1 MRQRIGQNFGCTVAA
16 SYIGYITQAIVNNF
30 APLLFL
36 TFVDEFG
43 VTLDRLAILI
53 NMNFGVQLLVDLIS
67 ARYVDRIGYRA
78 CIVTAHVA
86 AALGLVGMAVLPGL
100 MADPYAGLLLS
111 AAVYAVGG
119 GLIEV
124 LISPIVEACPT
135 RNKEAV
141 MSLLHSF
148 YCWGQVAVVLLST
161 LFFSLAGIHNWRL
174 LACLWAVL
182 PACNAVFFLFVPVR
196 RLVEE
201 GEGLPVRDLIKQ
213 KLFWLFALLMI
224 CSGASELG
232 MSQWASA
239 FAESGLKVS
248 KTVGDLAGPCAFA
261 VFMGSARAL
270 YARFA
275 DRISLKKGMAA
286 SAALCVC
293 AYLLASLSPI
303 PALALAGCALCGLSV
318 GIMWP
323 GTFSMAAKA
332 IPKGGT
338 AMFAFL
344 ALFGDVGCNIGP
356 GLVGLA
362 SAAEGGNLTKGLLY
376 AVIFSVLLLAG
387 LLAVRRTMRR
397 QGTGGTQYVDKNG
410 IAG

>member
-1 MRQRIGQNFGCTVAA
+1 MRRRIGQNFGCTVAA
-16 SYIGYITQAIVNNF
+16 SYVGYITQAIVNNF

-36 TFVDEFG
+36 TFVSDFG
-43 VTLDRLAILI
+43 VTFDRLAFLI
-53 NMNFGVQLLVDLIS
+53 NMNFGVQLLVDLVS

-78 CIVTAHVA
+78 CIVTAHVMSA
-86 AALGLVGMAVLPGL
+86 MGLVGMAVLPDL
-100 MADPYAGLLLS
+100 LWDPYAGLLAA

-135 RNKEAV
+135 KNKEAV

-148 YCWGQVAVVLLST
+148 YCWGQVGVVLLST
-161 LFFSLAGIHNWRL
+161 LFFSLAGIQNWRI
-174 LACLWAVL
+174 LAYLWAVL
-182 PACNAVFFLFVPVR
+182 PACNAVFFLFVPIR
-196 RLVEE
+196 GLVED
-201 GEGLPVRDLIKQ
+201 GDGMPVGDLVGQ
-213 KLFWLFALLMI
+213 KLFWLFALLMV
-224 CSGASELG
+224 CAGASELG
-232 MSQWASA
+232 MSQWVSA

-275 DRISLKKGMAA
+275 DRISLKKCMALC
-286 SAALCVC
+286 AALC
-293 AYLLASLSPI
+293 AASYLLASLSPN
-303 PALALAGCALCGLSV
+303 PLLALFGCALCGLSV

-332 IPKGGT
+332 IPRGGT

-356 GLVGLA
+356 GLVGLV
-362 SAAEGGNLTKGLLY
+362 SAAEGGELKRGLLSATLY
-376 AVIFSVLLLAG
+376 PAILLAG
-387 LLAVRRTMRR
+387 LLAGRGALRR
-397 QGTGGTQYVDKNG
+397 QRAVRKTHVD
-410 IAG
+410 

>member
-1 MRQRIGQNFGCTVAA
+1 MRRRIGQNFGCTVAA
-16 SYIGYITQAIVNNF
+16 SYVGYITQAIVNNF

-36 TFVDEFG
+36 TFVSDFG
-43 VTLDRLAILI
+43 VTFDRLAFLI
-53 NMNFGVQLLVDLIS
+53 NMNFGVQLLVDLVS

-78 CIVTAHVA
+78 CIVTAHVMSA
-86 AALGLVGMAVLPGL
+86 MGLVGMAVLPDL
-100 MADPYAGLLLS
+100 LWDPYAGLLAA

-135 RNKEAV
+135 KNKEAV

-148 YCWGQVAVVLLST
+148 YCWGQVGVVLLST
-161 LFFSLAGIHNWRL
+161 LFFSLAGIQNWRI
-174 LACLWAVL
+174 LAYLWAVL
-182 PACNAVFFLFVPVR
+182 PACNAVFFLFVPIR
-196 RLVEE
+196 GLVEA
-201 GEGLPVRDLIKQ
+201 GDGMPVGDLVGQ
-213 KLFWLFALLMI
+213 KLFWLFALLMV
-224 CSGASELG
+224 CAGASELG
-232 MSQWASA
+232 MSQWVSA

-275 DRISLKKGMAA
+275 DRISLKKCMALC
-286 SAALCVC
+286 AALC
-293 AYLLASLSPI
+293 AASYLLASLSPN
-303 PALALAGCALCGLSV
+303 PLLALFGCALCGLSV

-332 IPKGGT
+332 IPRGGT

-356 GLVGLA
+356 GLVGLV
-362 SAAEGGNLTKGLLY
+362 SAAEGGELKRGLLSATLY
-376 AVIFSVLLLAG
+376 PAILLAG
-387 LLAVRRTMRR
+387 LLAGRGALRR
-397 QGTGGTQYVDKNG
+397 QRAVRKTHVD
-410 IAG
+410 

>member
-1 MRQRIGQNFGCTVAA
+1 MRRRIGQNFGCTVAA
-16 SYIGYITQAIVNNF
+16 SYVGYITQAIVNNF

-36 TFVDEFG
+36 TFVSDFG
-43 VTLDRLAILI
+43 VTFDRLAFLI
-53 NMNFGVQLLVDLIS
+53 NMNFGVQLLVDLVS

-78 CIVTAHVA
+78 CIVTAHVMS
-86 AALGLVGMAVLPGL
+86 ALGLVGMAVLPDL
-100 MADPYAGLLLS
+100 LWDPYAGLLAA

-135 RNKEAV
+135 KNKEAV

-148 YCWGQVAVVLLST
+148 YCWGQVGVVLLST
-161 LFFSLAGIHNWRL
+161 LFFSLAGIQNWRI

-182 PACNAVFFLFVPVR
+182 PACNAVFFLFVPIR
-196 RLVEE
+196 GLVEDGDGMPV
-201 GEGLPVRDLIKQ
+201 GELVGQ
-213 KLFWLFALLMI
+213 KLFWLFALLMV
-224 CSGASELG
+224 CAGASELG

-239 FAESGLKVS
+239 FAESGLRVS
-248 KTVGDLAGPCAFA
+248 KTAGDLAGPCAFA

-275 DRISLKKGMAA
+275 DRISLKKCMAFF
-286 SAALCVC
+286 AALC
-293 AYLLASLSPI
+293 AASYLLASLSPN
-303 PALALAGCALCGLSV
+303 PLLALFGCALCGLSV

-332 IPKGGT
+332 IPRGGT

-356 GLVGLA
+356 GLVGLV
-362 SAAEGGNLTKGLLY
+362 SAAEGGDLKRGLFSATLY
-376 AVIFSVLLLAG
+376 PALLLAG
-387 LLAVRRTMRR
+387 LLAGRGALRR
-397 QGTGGTQYVDKNG
+397 QRAVRKTHVD
-410 IAG
+410 